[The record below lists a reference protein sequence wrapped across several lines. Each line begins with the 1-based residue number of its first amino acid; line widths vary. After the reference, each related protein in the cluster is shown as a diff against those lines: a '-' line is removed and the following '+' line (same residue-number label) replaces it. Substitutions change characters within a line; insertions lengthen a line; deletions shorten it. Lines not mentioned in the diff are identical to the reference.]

1 MSVQREQVEKA
12 LDEILKDQRLSHL
25 RDGQPPQQADADLL
39 DRLFSAPSIK
49 SISALIGRIS
59 KPLVDLLQTVY
70 SHLAKGEI
78 GWYLITAL
86 VLILF
91 GAVIWHAIR
100 ALRGSLIKSQAST
113 GSPKSSFQSL
123 KEPDFEK
130 QAEDMEGSS
139 QYQEAMR
146 MLMRALMRAVQKRGM
161 AADPEHFTL
170 REVEAMIGPG
180 VYERVSKPFRSCI
193 DIFESRYYAG
203 IPVTESDLSRF
214 KEEYRQCR
222 EIFMS

>member
-25 RDGQPPQQADADLL
+25 RDGQPTQQADADLL
-39 DRLFSAPSIK
+39 DRLFSSPSVK
-49 SISALIGRIS
+49 SISAFIGKIS
-59 KPLVDLLQTVY
+59 KPLVELLQTVY
-70 SHLAKGEI
+70 SHLAKGEM

-100 ALRGSLIKSQAST
+100 ALRGSFIKSPASQGST
-113 GSPKSSFQSL
+113 EASPKGM

-139 QYQEAMR
+139 QYEEAMR
-146 MLMRALMRAVQKRGM
+146 MLMKALMRSLQRRGM
-161 AADPEHFTL
+161 AADPEHCTL

-180 VYERVSKPFRSCI
+180 VSERVSKPFRSCI
-193 DIFESRYYAG
+193 DIFESRYYGG

-214 KEEYRQCR
+214 KTEYRQCR
-222 EIFMS
+222 ETLMS